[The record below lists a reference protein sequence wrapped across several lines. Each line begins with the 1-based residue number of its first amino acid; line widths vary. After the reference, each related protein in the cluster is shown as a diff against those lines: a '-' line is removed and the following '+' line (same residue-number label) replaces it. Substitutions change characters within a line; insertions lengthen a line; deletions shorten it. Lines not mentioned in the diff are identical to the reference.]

1 MQTTVTVGKEKGS
14 PWFDGVKI
22 NDASYGSL

>member
-1 MQTTVTVGKEKGS
+1 MQRIVIVGKDKGS
-14 PWFDGVKI
+14 PWFDDVKI